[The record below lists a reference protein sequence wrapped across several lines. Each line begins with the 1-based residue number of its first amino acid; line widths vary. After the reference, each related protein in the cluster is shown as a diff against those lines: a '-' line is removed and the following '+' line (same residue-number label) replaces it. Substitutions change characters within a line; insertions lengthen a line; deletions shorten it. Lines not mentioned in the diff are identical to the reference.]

1 MLKDFHSNTKNIRNF
16 SIIAHIDH
24 GKSTI
29 ADRLLE
35 YTGTISERERKE
47 QILDDMDL
55 EREKGI
61 TIKSKAVR
69 LHYQAKDENEY
80 VLNLIDTPGHVDFSY
95 EVSRSLAACEGA
107 LLIVDASQG
116 VQAQTVANIHLAVKN
131 NLKIIL
137 IINKIDLTTAN
148 PEKVIK
154 EIKNIPELKVEVK
167 KEEVILASAKEG
179 IGTLDILEA
188 IVNKIPPPSGEINL
202 PLRALIF
209 DSIYNPYQG
218 TIVYVKVVDGI
229 IKPGIIIQTMSNEK
243 NYEVAEVGVFRPKMQ
258 PTRKLIAGEVG
269 YIKAG
274 FKNIKDTQVGDTI
287 TDASNPAQQILPGY
301 KKVTPMVFCSIYP
314 IDNNDYENLKVAI
327 EKLKLNDAS
336 LFSEPETSQ
345 ALGFGFRCGFL
356 GLLHMEIIQERLERE
371 YDISLIATTP
381 SVMYQ
386 ITKKN
391 GEIIKV
397 SNPASFPSKIEI
409 EKIEEPYV
417 KVNIITPSQYIGGI
431 MDLVQDRRGTFRNME
446 YIDERRANLD
456 YNLPLNEIILD
467 FYDKLKSRSSGYA
480 SLDYEFIDYKQSDLI
495 KVDILV
501 NHELVD
507 ALSFIVHKDKAYY
520 RAKKIVEKL
529 KEIIPRQLY
538 EVPIQATIER
548 KIIARETIK
557 ALKKDVLSKCYGGDI
572 TRKRKLLEKQ
582 KAGKKRMKRL
592 GKVEIPQEAFLG
604 ILKID

>member
-1 MLKDFHSNTKNIRNF
+1 MLKDYHCNIENIRNF

-35 YTGTISERERKE
+35 FTGTISEREKKE
-47 QILDDMDL
+47 QVLDNMDL

-69 LHYQAKDENEY
+69 LYYHSKDGKEY
-80 VLNLIDTPGHVDFSY
+80 IFNLIDTPGHVDFSY

-116 VQAQTVANIHLAVKN
+116 VQAQTIANINLAIKS
-131 NLKIIL
+131 NLKIIP

-148 PEKVIK
+148 PDRVAKELQNIS
-154 EIKNIPELKVEVK
+154 EIKG
-167 KEEVILASAKEG
+167 EEIILASAKEG
-179 IGTLDILEA
+179 IGTSDILEA
-188 IVNKIPPPSGEINL
+188 IVNKIPPPKGSSSL

-209 DSIYNPYQG
+209 DSIYNPYKG
-218 TIVYVKVVDGI
+218 TIVYVKIVDGI
-229 IKPGIIIQTMSNEK
+229 IKPGMIIQTMSN
-243 NYEVAEVGVFRPKMQ
+243 NISYEVVEIGIFRPKMQ
-258 PTRKLIAGEVG
+258 PIKKLTAGEVG
-269 YIKAG
+269 YIIAG
-274 FKNIKDTQVGDTI
+274 FKNIKDTHVGDTI
-287 TDASNPAQQILPGY
+287 IDASNPSRECLPGY
-301 KKVTPMVFCSIYP
+301 KKVTPLVFCSIYP
-314 IDNNDYENLKVAI
+314 VDNKEYENLKAALD
-327 EKLKLNDAS
+327 KLKLNDSS
-336 LFSEPETSQ
+336 LFSEAETSE

-371 YDISLIATTP
+371 YDINLIATTP

-386 ITKKN
+386 VTKKN
-391 GEIIKV
+391 GEILKI
-397 SNPASFPSKIEI
+397 SNPVSFPQKNEI

-417 KVNIITPSQYIGGI
+417 KVNIITPSKCIGGI
-431 MDLVQDRRGTFRNME
+431 MDLVQERRGSFKNME
-446 YIDERRANLD
+446 YIDEEILRLD
-456 YNLPLNEIILD
+456 YHLPLNEIILD
-467 FYDKLKSRSSGYA
+467 FYDKLKSISSGYA
-480 SLDYEFIDYKQSDLI
+480 SLDYELIEYQSSELA

-501 NHELVD
+501 NHQLVD
-507 ALSFIVHKDKAYY
+507 ALSFIIHKDKAYT
-520 RAKKIVEKL
+520 RARKIVEKL
-529 KEIIPRQLY
+529 KEIIPRQMY
-538 EVPIQATIER
+538 EVPLQATIEG

-557 ALKKDVLSKCYGGDI
+557 ALKKDVTAKCYGGDI

-582 KAGKKRMKRL
+582 KAGKKRMKKI

>member
-1 MLKDFHSNTKNIRNF
+1 MLKDFHRNTKNIRNF

-35 YTGTISERERKE
+35 YTGTISERDRKA

-69 LHYQAKDENEY
+69 LHYRAKDGNEY
-80 VLNLIDTPGHVDFSY
+80 ILNLIDTPGHVDFSY

-116 VQAQTVANIHLAVKN
+116 VQAQTLANIYLAVKN

-137 IINKIDLTTAN
+137 IINKIDLATAD
-148 PEKVIK
+148 PEKVNQ
-154 EIKNIPELKVEVK
+154 ELKNIPELKEK
-167 KEEVILASAKEG
+167 EVILASAKEG
-179 IGTLDILEA
+179 IGTSDILEA
-188 IVNKIPPPSGEINL
+188 IVNKIPPPSGELNL

-243 NYEVAEVGVFRPKMQ
+243 KYEVAEVGVFRPNME
-258 PTRKLIAGEVG
+258 PTKKLIAGEVG

-287 TDASNPAQQILPGY
+287 TDASNPARKSLSGY
-301 KKVTPMVFCSIYP
+301 KKVTPLVFCSIFP
-314 IDNNDYENLKVAI
+314 IDNKEYENLKAAL
-327 EKLKLNDAS
+327 EKLKLNDSS

-371 YDISLIATTP
+371 YDLNLIATTP

-386 ITKKN
+386 ITKKD
-391 GEIIKV
+391 GKTIKI

-409 EKIEEPYV
+409 DKIEEPYV

-431 MDLVQDRRGTFRNME
+431 MDLVQDRRGTFKNME
-446 YIDERRANLD
+446 YIDEKRAILD
-456 YNLPLNEIILD
+456 YELPLNEIILD

-480 SLDYEFIDYKQSDLI
+480 SLDYEFISYKQSDLI
-495 KVDILV
+495 KVDILA

-520 RAKKIVEKL
+520 RARKIVEKL

-538 EVPIQATIER
+538 QVPIQATIER

-557 ALKKDVLSKCYGGDI
+557 ALKKDVIAKCYGGDI

-582 KAGKKRMKRL
+582 KAGKKRMKKL

>member
-47 QILDDMDL
+47 QILDNMDL

-69 LHYQAKDENEY
+69 LYYQAKDGNKY
-80 VLNLIDTPGHVDFSY
+80 ILNLIDTPGHVDFSY

-116 VQAQTVANIHLAVKN
+116 VQAQTLANIHLAVKN
-131 NLKIIL
+131 NLKIIP
-137 IINKIDLTTAN
+137 IINKIDLTIAN
-148 PEKVIK
+148 PEKVSQ
-154 EIKNIPELKVEVK
+154 ELKNITVLKG
-167 KEEVILASAKEG
+167 EEVIFASAKEG
-179 IGTLDILEA
+179 IGTSDILEA
-188 IVNKIPPPSGEINL
+188 IVNKIPPPSGELNL
-202 PLRALIF
+202 PLRTLIF

-229 IKPGIIIQTMSNEK
+229 IKPGMIIQTMSNEK
-243 NYEVAEVGVFRPKMQ
+243 KYEVAEIGIFRPKMQ
-258 PTRKLIAGEVG
+258 SIKQLIAGEVG

-287 TDASNPAQQILPGY
+287 TDASNPARKSLSGY
-301 KKVTPMVFCSIYP
+301 KKVTPLVFCSIYP
-314 IDNNDYENLKVAI
+314 VDNKEHENLKVAL
-327 EKLKLNDAS
+327 EKLKLNDSS

-371 YDISLIATTP
+371 YDLNLIATTP

-386 ITKKN
+386 ITKKD
-391 GEIIKV
+391 GKTIKI

-409 EKIEEPYV
+409 DKIEEPYV

-431 MDLVQDRRGTFRNME
+431 MDLVQDRRGTFKNME
-446 YIDERRANLD
+446 YIDEKRAILD
-456 YNLPLNEIILD
+456 YELPLNEIILD

-480 SLDYEFIDYKQSDLI
+480 SLDYEFISYKQSDLI
-495 KVDILV
+495 KVDILA

-538 EVPIQATIER
+538 QVPIQATIER

-557 ALKKDVLSKCYGGDI
+557 ALKKDVIAKCYGGDI

>member
-1 MLKDFHSNTKNIRNF
+1 MLEDYHCSIENIRNF

-35 YTGTISERERKE
+35 YTGTISERDKRE

-69 LHYQAKDENEY
+69 LYYHSKKGKEY

-107 LLIVDASQG
+107 LLVVDASQG
-116 VQAQTVANIHLAVKN
+116 VQAQTVANINLALKN
-131 NLKIIL
+131 NLKIIPV
-137 IINKIDLTTAN
+137 INKIDLATAN
-148 PEKVIK
+148 PDRAIK
-154 EIKNIPELKVEVK
+154 ELQAISETS
-167 KEEVILASAKEG
+167 EEEIILASAKQG
-179 IGTLDILEA
+179 IGSSDILEA
-188 IVNKIPPPSGEINL
+188 IVDRIPHPKGSADQ

-209 DSIYNPYQG
+209 DSVYNSYRG
-218 TIVYVKVVDGI
+218 TIVYVKVVDGV
-229 IKPGIIIQTMSNEK
+229 IKPGMVIQTMSNNMK
-243 NYEVAEVGVFRPKMQ
+243 YEVIEIGIFRPKMHSIN
-258 PTRKLIAGEVG
+258 KLIAGEVG
-269 YIKAG
+269 YIIAG

-287 TDASNPAQQILPGY
+287 TDASNPSKEQLPGY
-301 KKVTPMVFCSIYP
+301 KKVTPLVFCSIYP
-314 IDNNDYENLKVAI
+314 VDNKEYENLKIAL
-327 EKLKLNDAS
+327 EKLKLNDSS
-336 LFSEPETSQ
+336 LFSEAETSE

-371 YDISLIATTP
+371 YDINLIATTP

-386 ITKKN
+386 VTKKN
-391 GEIIKV
+391 KEKLKI
-397 SNPASFPSKIEI
+397 SNPASFPPKNEI

-417 KVNIITPSQYIGGI
+417 KVNIITPSKYIGGI
-431 MDLVQDRRGTFRNME
+431 MDLVQERRGSFKNME
-446 YIDERRANLD
+446 YIDEKILKLD
-456 YNLPLNEIILD
+456 YHIPLNEIILD
-467 FYDKLKSRSSGYA
+467 FYDKLKSISSGYA
-480 SLDYEFIDYKQSDLI
+480 SLDYELTGYHLSELA

-501 NHELVD
+501 NHQLVD
-507 ALSFIVHKDKAYY
+507 ALSFILHKDKAYT
-520 RAKKIVEKL
+520 RARKIVEKL
-529 KEIIPRQLY
+529 KEIIPRQMY
-538 EVPIQATIER
+538 EVPLQATIES

-557 ALKKDVLSKCYGGDI
+557 ALKKDVTAKCYGGDI

-582 KAGKKRMKRL
+582 KAGKKRMKKI

-604 ILKID
+604 ILKI

>member
-35 YTGTISERERKE
+35 YTGTISERDKKE

-69 LHYQAKDENEY
+69 LHYRAKDGNEY

-116 VQAQTVANIHLAVKN
+116 VQAQTLANIHLAVKN

-137 IINKIDLTTAN
+137 IINKIDLATAD
-148 PEKVIK
+148 PEKVNQ
-154 EIKNIPELKVEVK
+154 ELKNIPELKE
-167 KEEVILASAKEG
+167 EEVILASAKEG
-179 IGTLDILEA
+179 IGTSDILEA
-188 IVNKIPPPSGEINL
+188 IVNKIPPPSGELNL
-202 PLRALIF
+202 SLRALIF

-243 NYEVAEVGVFRPKMQ
+243 KYEVAEVGVFRPNME
-258 PTRKLIAGEVG
+258 PTKKLIAGEVG

-287 TDASNPAQQILPGY
+287 TDASNPARKSLSGY
-301 KKVTPMVFCSIYP
+301 KKVTPLVFCSIYP
-314 IDNNDYENLKVAI
+314 IDNKEYENLKAAL
-327 EKLKLNDAS
+327 EKLKLNDSS

-371 YDISLIATTP
+371 YDLNLIATTP

-386 ITKKN
+386 ITKKD
-391 GEIIKV
+391 GKTIKI

-431 MDLVQDRRGTFRNME
+431 MDLVQDRRGTFKNME
-446 YIDERRANLD
+446 YIDEKRAILD
-456 YNLPLNEIILD
+456 YELPLNEIILD

-480 SLDYEFIDYKQSDLI
+480 SLDYEFISYKQSDLI
-495 KVDILV
+495 KVDILA
-501 NHELVD
+501 NHEMVD

-520 RAKKIVEKL
+520 RARKIVEKL

-538 EVPIQATIER
+538 QVPIQASIER

-557 ALKKDVLSKCYGGDI
+557 ALKKDVIAKCYGGDI

-604 ILKID
+604 ILKIE

>member
-69 LHYQAKDENEY
+69 LHYRAKDGNEY

-116 VQAQTVANIHLAVKN
+116 VQAQTLANIHLAVKN

-137 IINKIDLTTAN
+137 IINKIDLATADT
-148 PEKVIK
+148 EKVNQ
-154 EIKNIPELKVEVK
+154 ELKNIPELKEE
-167 KEEVILASAKEG
+167 EEVILASAKEG
-179 IGTLDILEA
+179 IGTSDILEA
-188 IVNKIPPPSGEINL
+188 IVNKIPPPSGELNL

-229 IKPGIIIQTMSNEK
+229 IKPGIIIQTMSNERK
-243 NYEVAEVGVFRPKMQ
+243 YEVAEVGVFRPNME
-258 PTRKLIAGEVG
+258 PTKKLIAGEVG

-287 TDASNPAQQILPGY
+287 TDASNPARKSLSGY
-301 KKVTPMVFCSIYP
+301 KKVTPLVFCSIYP
-314 IDNNDYENLKVAI
+314 IDNKEYENLKAAL
-327 EKLKLNDAS
+327 EKLKLNDSS

-371 YDISLIATTP
+371 YDLNLIATTP

-386 ITKKN
+386 ITKKD
-391 GEIIKV
+391 GKTIKI

-431 MDLVQDRRGTFRNME
+431 MDLVQDRRGTFKNME
-446 YIDERRANLD
+446 YIDEKRAILD
-456 YNLPLNEIILD
+456 YDLPLNEIILD

-480 SLDYEFIDYKQSDLI
+480 SLDYEFISYKQSDLI
-495 KVDILV
+495 KVDILA
-501 NHELVD
+501 NHEIVD

-520 RAKKIVEKL
+520 RARKIVEKL

-538 EVPIQATIER
+538 QVPIQASIER

-557 ALKKDVLSKCYGGDI
+557 ALKKDVIAKCYGGDI

-604 ILKID
+604 ILKIE

>member
-35 YTGTISERERKE
+35 YTGTISERDKKE

-69 LHYQAKDENEY
+69 LHYRAKDGNEY
-80 VLNLIDTPGHVDFSY
+80 ILNLIDTPGHVDFSY

-116 VQAQTVANIHLAVKN
+116 VQAQTLANIHLAVKN

-137 IINKIDLTTAN
+137 IINKIDLATAD
-148 PEKVIK
+148 PEKVNQ
-154 EIKNIPELKVEVK
+154 ELKNIPELKEK
-167 KEEVILASAKEG
+167 EVILASAKEG
-179 IGTLDILEA
+179 IGTPDILEA
-188 IVNKIPPPSGEINL
+188 IVNKIPPPSGELNL
-202 PLRALIF
+202 SLRALIF

-229 IKPGIIIQTMSNEK
+229 IKPGMIIQTMSNEK
-243 NYEVAEVGVFRPKMQ
+243 KYEVAEVGVFRPNME
-258 PTRKLIAGEVG
+258 PTKKLIAGEVG
-269 YIKAG
+269 YIKSG

-287 TDASNPAQQILPGY
+287 TDASNPARKSLSGY
-301 KKVTPMVFCSIYP
+301 KKVTPLVFCSIYP
-314 IDNNDYENLKVAI
+314 IDNKEYENLKVAL
-327 EKLKLNDAS
+327 EKLKLNDSS

-371 YDISLIATTP
+371 YDLNLIATTP

-386 ITKKN
+386 ITKKD
-391 GEIIKV
+391 GKTTKI

-431 MDLVQDRRGTFRNME
+431 MDLVQDRRGTFKNME
-446 YIDERRANLD
+446 YIDEKRAILD
-456 YNLPLNEIILD
+456 YELPLNEIILD

-480 SLDYEFIDYKQSDLI
+480 SLDYEFISYKQSDLI
-495 KVDILV
+495 KVDILA

-520 RAKKIVEKL
+520 RARKIVEKL

-557 ALKKDVLSKCYGGDI
+557 ALKKDVIAKCYGGDI

>member
-69 LHYQAKDENEY
+69 LHYRAKDGNEY
-80 VLNLIDTPGHVDFSY
+80 ILNLIDTPGHVDFSY

-116 VQAQTVANIHLAVKN
+116 VQAQTLANIHLAVKN

-137 IINKIDLTTAN
+137 IINKIDLATADT
-148 PEKVIK
+148 EKVNQ
-154 EIKNIPELKVEVK
+154 ELKNIPELKEK
-167 KEEVILASAKEG
+167 EVILASAKEG
-179 IGTLDILEA
+179 IGTSDILEA
-188 IVNKIPPPSGEINL
+188 IVNKIPPPSGELNL

-243 NYEVAEVGVFRPKMQ
+243 KYEVAEVGVFRPNME
-258 PTRKLIAGEVG
+258 PTKKLIAGEVG

-287 TDASNPAQQILPGY
+287 TDASNPARKSLSGY
-301 KKVTPMVFCSIYP
+301 KKVTPLVFCSIYP
-314 IDNNDYENLKVAI
+314 VDNKEYENLKVAL
-327 EKLKLNDAS
+327 EKLKLNDSS

-371 YDISLIATTP
+371 YDLNLIATTP

-386 ITKKN
+386 ITKKDRKT
-391 GEIIKV
+391 IKI
-397 SNPASFPSKIEI
+397 SNPASFPLKIEI

-431 MDLVQDRRGTFRNME
+431 MDLVQDRRGTFKNME
-446 YIDERRANLD
+446 YIDEKRAILD
-456 YNLPLNEIILD
+456 YELPLNEIILD

-480 SLDYEFIDYKQSDLI
+480 SLDYEFISYKQSDLI
-495 KVDILV
+495 KVDILA

-520 RAKKIVEKL
+520 RARKIVEKL

-557 ALKKDVLSKCYGGDI
+557 ALKKDVIAKCYGGDI

>member
-1 MLKDFHSNTKNIRNF
+1 MLKDYHCNIENIRNF

-35 YTGTISERERKE
+35 YTGTISEREKRE

-69 LHYQAKDENEY
+69 LYYQSKDGKKY
-80 VLNLIDTPGHVDFSY
+80 ILNLIDTPGHVDFSY

-116 VQAQTVANIHLAVKN
+116 VQAQTVANINLALKS
-131 NLKIIL
+131 NLKIVPV
-137 IINKIDLTTAN
+137 INKIDLATAN
-148 PEKVIK
+148 PDRVIQELQNISEIK
-154 EIKNIPELKVEVK
+154 E
-167 KEEVILASAKEG
+167 EEIILASAKEG
-179 IGTLDILEA
+179 IGTSDILEA
-188 IVNKIPPPSGEINL
+188 IVNKIPPPKGSSNL
-202 PLRALIF
+202 SLRALIF
-209 DSIYNPYQG
+209 DSVYNSYKG

-229 IKPGIIIQTMSNEK
+229 IKPGMFIQTMSNNIK
-243 NYEVAEVGVFRPKMQ
+243 YEVAEIGIFRPKMQ
-258 PTRKLIAGEVG
+258 PIKKLTAGEVG
-269 YIKAG
+269 YIIAG

-287 TDASNPAQQILPGY
+287 IDASNPSRESLPGY
-301 KKVTPMVFCSIYP
+301 KKVTPLVFCSIYP
-314 IDNNDYENLKVAI
+314 VDNKEYENLKTAL
-327 EKLKLNDAS
+327 EKLKLNDSS
-336 LFSEPETSQ
+336 LFSEAETSE

-371 YDISLIATTP
+371 YDINLIATTP

-386 ITKKN
+386 VTKKD
-391 GEIIKV
+391 GETTKI
-397 SNPASFPSKIEI
+397 SNPASFPPKNEI

-417 KVNIITPSQYIGGI
+417 KVNIITPSKCIGGI
-431 MDLVQDRRGTFRNME
+431 MDLVQERRGSFKNME
-446 YIDERRANLD
+446 YIDEKILRLD
-456 YNLPLNEIILD
+456 YDLPLNEIILD
-467 FYDKLKSRSSGYA
+467 FYDKLKSISSGYA
-480 SLDYEFIDYKQSDLI
+480 SLDYELIGYQSSELA

-501 NHELVD
+501 SHQLVD
-507 ALSFIVHKDKAYY
+507 ALSFIIHKDKAYT
-520 RAKKIVEKL
+520 RARKIVEKL
-529 KEIIPRQLY
+529 KEIIPRQMY
-538 EVPIQATIER
+538 EVPLQATIEG

-557 ALKKDVLSKCYGGDI
+557 ALKKDVLAKCYGGDI

-582 KAGKKRMKRL
+582 KAGKKRMKKI

-604 ILKID
+604 ILKI

>member
-35 YTGTISERERKE
+35 YTGTISERDKKE

-69 LHYQAKDENEY
+69 LHYRAKDGNEY

-116 VQAQTVANIHLAVKN
+116 VQAQTLANIHLAVKN

-137 IINKIDLTTAN
+137 IINKIDLATADT
-148 PEKVIK
+148 EKVNQ
-154 EIKNIPELKVEVK
+154 ELKNIPELKE
-167 KEEVILASAKEG
+167 EEVILASAKEG
-179 IGTLDILEA
+179 IGTSDILEA
-188 IVNKIPPPSGEINL
+188 IVNKIPPPSGELNL

-243 NYEVAEVGVFRPKMQ
+243 KYEVAEVGVFRPNME
-258 PTRKLIAGEVG
+258 PTKKLIAGEVG

-287 TDASNPAQQILPGY
+287 TDASNPARKSLSGY
-301 KKVTPMVFCSIYP
+301 KKVTPLVFCSIYP
-314 IDNNDYENLKVAI
+314 IDNKEYENLKAAL
-327 EKLKLNDAS
+327 EKLKLNDSS

-371 YDISLIATTP
+371 YDLNLIATTP

-386 ITKKN
+386 ITKKD
-391 GEIIKV
+391 GKTIKI

-431 MDLVQDRRGTFRNME
+431 MDLVQDRRGTFKNME
-446 YIDERRANLD
+446 YIDEKRAILD
-456 YNLPLNEIILD
+456 YELPLNEIILD

-480 SLDYEFIDYKQSDLI
+480 SLDYEFISYKQSDLI
-495 KVDILV
+495 KVDILA
-501 NHELVD
+501 NHEIVD

-520 RAKKIVEKL
+520 RARKIVEKL

-538 EVPIQATIER
+538 QVPIQASIER

-557 ALKKDVLSKCYGGDI
+557 ALKKDVIAKCYGGDI

-604 ILKID
+604 ILKIE

>member
-35 YTGTISERERKE
+35 YTGTISERDKKE

-69 LHYQAKDENEY
+69 LHYRAKDGNEY

-116 VQAQTVANIHLAVKN
+116 VQAQTLANIHLAVKN

-137 IINKIDLTTAN
+137 IINKIDLATADT
-148 PEKVIK
+148 EKVNQ
-154 EIKNIPELKVEVK
+154 ELKNIPELKE
-167 KEEVILASAKEG
+167 EEVILASAKEG
-179 IGTLDILEA
+179 IGTSDILEA
-188 IVNKIPPPSGEINL
+188 IVNKIPPPSGELNL

-229 IKPGIIIQTMSNEK
+229 IKPGIIIQTMSNERK
-243 NYEVAEVGVFRPKMQ
+243 YEVAEVGVFRPNME
-258 PTRKLIAGEVG
+258 PTKKLIAGEVG

-287 TDASNPAQQILPGY
+287 TDASNPARKSLSGY
-301 KKVTPMVFCSIYP
+301 KKVTPLVFCSIYP
-314 IDNNDYENLKVAI
+314 IDNKEYENLKAAL
-327 EKLKLNDAS
+327 EKLKLNDSS

-371 YDISLIATTP
+371 YDLNLIATTP

-386 ITKKN
+386 ITKKD
-391 GEIIKV
+391 GKTIKI

-431 MDLVQDRRGTFRNME
+431 MDLVQDRRGTFKNME
-446 YIDERRANLD
+446 YIDEKRAILD
-456 YNLPLNEIILD
+456 YELPLNEIILD

-480 SLDYEFIDYKQSDLI
+480 SLDYEFISYKQSDLI
-495 KVDILV
+495 KVDILA
-501 NHELVD
+501 NHEIVD

-520 RAKKIVEKL
+520 RARKIVEKL

-538 EVPIQATIER
+538 QVPIQAAIER

-557 ALKKDVLSKCYGGDI
+557 ALKKDVIAKCYGGDI

-604 ILKID
+604 ILKIE

>member
-69 LHYQAKDENEY
+69 LHYRAKDGNEY

-116 VQAQTVANIHLAVKN
+116 VQAQTLANIHLAVKN
-131 NLKIIL
+131 NLKIII
-137 IINKIDLTTAN
+137 IINKIDLATADT
-148 PEKVIK
+148 EKVNQ
-154 EIKNIPELKVEVK
+154 ELKNIPELKE
-167 KEEVILASAKEG
+167 EEVILASAKEG
-179 IGTLDILEA
+179 IGTSDILEA
-188 IVNKIPPPSGEINL
+188 IVNKIPPPSGELNL

-243 NYEVAEVGVFRPKMQ
+243 KYEVAEVGVFRPNME
-258 PTRKLIAGEVG
+258 PTKKLIAGEVG

-287 TDASNPAQQILPGY
+287 TDASNPARKSLSGY
-301 KKVTPMVFCSIYP
+301 KKVTPLVFCSIYP
-314 IDNNDYENLKVAI
+314 IDNKEYENLKAAL
-327 EKLKLNDAS
+327 EKLKLNDSS

-371 YDISLIATTP
+371 YDLNLIATTP

-386 ITKKN
+386 IAKKD
-391 GEIIKV
+391 GKTIKI

-431 MDLVQDRRGTFRNME
+431 MDLVQDRRGTFKNME
-446 YIDERRANLD
+446 YIDEKRAILD
-456 YNLPLNEIILD
+456 YDLPLNEIILD

-480 SLDYEFIDYKQSDLI
+480 SLDYEFISYKQSDLI
-495 KVDILV
+495 KVDILA

-520 RAKKIVEKL
+520 RARKIVEKL

-538 EVPIQATIER
+538 QVPIQAAIER

-557 ALKKDVLSKCYGGDI
+557 ALKKDVIAKCYGGDI

-604 ILKID
+604 ILKIE